1 MSKLSELLPAGGG
14 GKQVDFVAS
23 GTLPNGRAVLLK
35 SNGQVEVVGTT
46 TIAADIPYGSETTFG
61 TNRAQ
66 YVSKAAFDPNTVGK
80 FVIAFVDRDNPNSNS
95 KHAAVI
101 VGQVSGSSI
110 SFGTPVIINS
120 EQSYFT
126 TVAFDP
132 NNANKILVAFRGSS
146 NNYGKARV
154 GTISGTSVSLGSLAT
169 FNSSA
174 NTNYINIAF
183 DPNTSNKLVISFADS
198 GNGVSKAVVG
208 TISSTSISFGSTF
221 VFEYAQV
228 PEHSLVFDPN
238 IANKFVVCYRD
249 SSWYGQVK
257 IGTVSG
263 SNISYG
269 SHSAFHSAST
279 IVGELAFD
287 PNTANKFVIVY
298 QNDAASTKDGTAIVG
313 TISNASISYATPVI
327 YNSSESNYN
336 SISFDPN
343 TANTFVVAYYRNDGL
358 TGRAKIGTIS
368 GTSLSFSSHYIF
380 NPSLTNPIG
389 VRFDPSAAGRLVFTY
404 IDGGKAYALTGISTH
419 QGSNLTAT
427 NFIGITDAAIAS
439 GATGS
444 VTVKGGVA
452 TNLSSLTIGST
463 YYVQTNGTFAT
474 SAGTPSVEAGK
485 AISAT
490 SLILKG

>member
-198 GNGVSKAVVG
+198 GSSNSKAMVG
-208 TISSTSISFGSTF
+208 TISGTSVSFGSAA
-221 VFEYAQV
+221 VFDAVQV
-228 PEHSLVFDPN
+228 PEHGLAFDPN
-238 IANKFVVCYRD
+238 IANKFVLAYQNGTT
-249 SSWYGQVK
+249 SGLVK

-263 SNISYG
+263 TSLSFG
-269 SHSAFHSAST
+269 SAST
-279 IVGELAFD
+279 FNSASTDDVEIAFD
-287 PNTANKFVIVY
+287 PNTANKFIVVY
-298 QNDAASTKDGTAIVG
+298 KNRGASNVGTARVG
-313 TISNASISYATPVI
+313 TISNASISYGTAVV
-327 YNSSESNYN
+327 YNSDETTDNQ
-336 SISFDPN
+336 ISFDPN
-343 TANTFVVAYYRNDGL
+343 TANTFVVAYYRNNGL

>member
-298 QNDAASTKDGTAIVG
+298 QNDAASTKDG
-313 TISNASISYATPVI
+313 
-327 YNSSESNYN
+327 
-336 SISFDPN
+336 
-343 TANTFVVAYYRNDGL
+343 
-358 TGRAKIGTIS
+358 
-368 GTSLSFSSHYIF
+368 
-380 NPSLTNPIG
+380 
-389 VRFDPSAAGRLVFTY
+389 
-404 IDGGKAYALTGISTH
+404 
-419 QGSNLTAT
+419 
-427 NFIGITDAAIAS
+427 
-439 GATGS
+439 
-444 VTVKGGVA
+444 
-452 TNLSSLTIGST
+452 
-463 YYVQTNGTFAT
+463 
-474 SAGTPSVEAGK
+474 
-485 AISAT
+485 
-490 SLILKG
+490 